1 MKVSLNK
8 KHFLIITSIYL
19 LIQLIYVLFLPLPF
33 SSDSLRF
40 YELSRDCLQNGTFY
54 PGPHN
59 RYDNYIDSPV
69 YINFVLLLLKIVPSA
84 TGILYMNIVLNLLQ
98 LYLLCIIALRLFNN
112 ETYAVLTGL
121 LYILYLT
128 NLGAALLNLSEL
140 LFGVCILGSFYFY
153 LCNKNSHWFIS
164 GALLGIGV
172 GVRQVG
178 FALLFSYV
186 TLFAITILQRNAN
199 YRKMACI
206 SIGFLVMAIS
216 IGFSIKSNLGQFMVT
231 SNSGSVNVLMGA
243 NDYATGSYNNRVF
256 EQGNAGYIKDLAA
269 KTLSEKQAFWNEQA
283 IKWIKNNPGKWFLL
297 IPKKLVFMFAWDDWS
312 INTLMHT
319 TDWNLH
325 TIAKM
330 AATGNTAQI
339 MAEKSLVYKSGF
351 LILYLYHH
359 LYYFTLLV
367 LMAWQFYFYHFN
379 RKIFI
384 TEFLVIYLFAFYG
397 IAITVLSVG
406 AARYKYPY
414 FIMLLPTIIPMLV
427 NIHKSSRSRKIQTKR
442 A

>member
-1 MKVSLNK
+1 MPLNK
-8 KHFLIITSIYL
+8 KHFLIITGIYL
-19 LIQLIYVLFLPLPF
+19 LIQFAYVLFLSLPF

-40 YELSRDCLQNGTFY
+40 YELARDCQLNHTFY

-59 RYDNYIDSPV
+59 HYDDFIDSPV
-69 YINFVLLLLKIVPSA
+69 YVNYVLLLLNLVPSA
-84 TGILYMNIVLNLLQ
+84 AAILFMNIVLNLLQ
-98 LYLLCIIALRLFNN
+98 LYLLMITARKLFNN
-112 ETYAVLTGL
+112 ENYALLAGL

-128 NLGAALLNLSEL
+128 NLGAVLLNVSEF
-140 LFGVCILGSFYFY
+140 LFGICMLGSFYCY
-153 LCNKNSHWFIS
+153 LQNQKRHWLLCGI
-164 GALLGIGV
+164 LLGVGI

-178 FALLFSYV
+178 FALLFSYI
-186 TLFAITILQRNAN
+186 TLFAIAVLRKQAPW
-199 YRKMACI
+199 RKMACI
-206 SIGFLVMAIS
+206 TGGMMLVILATGLI
-216 IGFSIKSNLGQFMVT
+216 IKSNFGMFMFT
-231 SNSGSVNVLMGA
+231 ANSGPQNILMGA
-243 NDYATGSYNNRVF
+243 NDYATGSYNTRVF
-256 EQGNAGYIKDLAA
+256 AQGNAGYIENLAA
-269 KTLSEKQAFWNEQA
+269 KTPAEKQAYWKQQSVNWIQA
-283 IKWIKNNPGKWFLL
+283 NPVKWLL
-297 IPKKLVFMFAWDDWS
+297 FIPKKLFYMFAWDDWS

-339 MAEKSLVYKSGF
+339 MAEKSLAYKAGF

-359 LYYFTLLV
+359 LFYFIVLA
-367 LMAWQFYFYHFN
+367 LMAWQFYYYHFN

-397 IAITVLSVG
+397 IAITVMSVG

-427 NIHKSSRSRKIQTKR
+427 NIHKNKIRTKR
-442 A
+442 V